1 MVHARS
7 MAKLKTYCENCLAV
21 HDNIM
26 KIYGKFSD
34 PTNGP
39 LNGLKHKLE
48 YKHALDTIR
57 LKNDVIYVGWF
68 FLKTII
74 SGNVG
79 IALPRSL
86 KLFDDD
92 NILEKI
98 FWLYFK
104 ICAKIFNTIAHNRIQ
119 LGLGS

>member
-1 MVHARS
+1 
-7 MAKLKTYCENCLAV
+7 
-21 HDNIM
+21 M

-39 LNGLKHKLE
+39 LNGHKHKLE
-48 YKHALDTIR
+48 CKHALDTIR
-57 LKNDVIYVGWF
+57 LKNDDLYGGRF

-74 SGNVG
+74 FGNVG

>member
-1 MVHARS
+1 
-7 MAKLKTYCENCLAV
+7 
-21 HDNIM
+21 M
-26 KIYGKFSD
+26 KIYGQFSD
-34 PTNGP
+34 PCNGP

-68 FLKTII
+68 FFQTTFF
-74 SGNVG
+74 GNGVC

>member
-1 MVHARS
+1 
-7 MAKLKTYCENCLAV
+7 
-21 HDNIM
+21 M
-26 KIYGKFSD
+26 KIYGQFSD

-57 LKNDVIYVGWF
+57 LKNDDLYGGRF
-68 FLKTII
+68 FLKTIFF
-74 SGNVG
+74 GNVG
-79 IALPRSL
+79 ISLPRSL

-92 NILEKI
+92 IILGKI

>member
-1 MVHARS
+1 
-7 MAKLKTYCENCLAV
+7 
-21 HDNIM
+21 M

-34 PTNGP
+34 PTNGA

-57 LKNDVIYVGWF
+57 LKNDVIYGGRF
-68 FLKTII
+68 FLKTIFF
-74 SGNVG
+74 GNVG
-79 IALPRSL
+79 ISLPRSL

-92 NILEKI
+92 IILEKI
-98 FWLYFK
+98 LWLYFK
-104 ICAKIFNTIAHNRIQ
+104 ICAKILNTIAHNRIH

>member
-1 MVHARS
+1 
-7 MAKLKTYCENCLAV
+7 
-21 HDNIM
+21 M
-26 KIYGKFSD
+26 KIYGQFSD

-39 LNGLKHKLE
+39 LNGHKHKLE
-48 YKHALDTIR
+48 CKHALDTIR
-57 LKNDVIYVGWF
+57 LKNDDLYGARF
-68 FLKTII
+68 FFKTIFF
-74 SGNVG
+74 GNVG
-79 IALPRSL
+79 ISLTRSL

>member
-1 MVHARS
+1 
-7 MAKLKTYCENCLAV
+7 
-21 HDNIM
+21 M

-48 YKHALDTIR
+48 YKHAVDTIR
-57 LKNDVIYVGWF
+57 LKNDDLYSGRF
-68 FLKTII
+68 LLKTIFFA
-74 SGNVG
+74 NVG
-79 IALPRSL
+79 IGLPRSL

-92 NILEKI
+92 IILEKI

-104 ICAKIFNTIAHNRIQ
+104 ICAKIFNTIAHNRIH

>member
-1 MVHARS
+1 
-7 MAKLKTYCENCLAV
+7 
-21 HDNIM
+21 M

-39 LNGLKHKLE
+39 LTGLKHKLE

-74 SGNVG
+74 FGNVG

>member
-1 MVHARS
+1 
-7 MAKLKTYCENCLAV
+7 
-21 HDNIM
+21 M
-26 KIYGKFSD
+26 KIYGQFSN
-34 PTNGP
+34 PTNRP
-39 LNGLKHKLE
+39 LNGFKHKLE

-57 LKNDVIYVGWF
+57 LKNYNIYVGRF
-68 FLKTII
+68 FLKTIFF
-74 SGNVG
+74 GNVG

-104 ICAKIFNTIAHNRIQ
+104 ICKN
-119 LGLGS
+119 L

>member
-1 MVHARS
+1 
-7 MAKLKTYCENCLAV
+7 
-21 HDNIM
+21 M
-26 KIYGKFSD
+26 KIYGQFSD
-34 PTNGP
+34 PINGP

-48 YKHALDTIR
+48 YKHALDNIR
-57 LKNDVIYVGWF
+57 LKNDDLYGGRF
-68 FLKTII
+68 FLNTIFF
-74 SGNVG
+74 GNVG
-79 IALPRSL
+79 ISLPRSL

-92 NILEKI
+92 IILGKI

>member
-1 MVHARS
+1 
-7 MAKLKTYCENCLAV
+7 
-21 HDNIM
+21 M
-26 KIYGKFSD
+26 KIYGQFSD
-34 PTNGP
+34 PTKGP
-39 LNGLKHKLE
+39 LNGHKHKLE

-57 LKNDVIYVGWF
+57 LESDDLYGVRF
-68 FLKTII
+68 FLKTIFF
-74 SGNVG
+74 GNVD
-79 IALPRSL
+79 ILLPRWL

>member
-1 MVHARS
+1 
-7 MAKLKTYCENCLAV
+7 
-21 HDNIM
+21 M

-48 YKHALDTIR
+48 YKHALATIR
-57 LKNDVIYVGWF
+57 FKNDDIYVGRF
-68 FLKTII
+68 FFKTIFF
-74 SGNVG
+74 GNVG

-104 ICAKIFNTIAHNRIQ
+104 ICAKIFYTIAHIRIQ
-119 LGLGS
+119 LGLCP

>member
-1 MVHARS
+1 
-7 MAKLKTYCENCLAV
+7 
-21 HDNIM
+21 M
-26 KIYGKFSD
+26 KIYGQFSD

-39 LNGLKHKLE
+39 LIGLKHELE

-57 LKNDVIYVGWF
+57 LKNDDLYGGRF
-68 FLKTII
+68 FLKTIFF
-74 SGNVG
+74 GNVN
-79 IALPRSL
+79 ISFPKSL
-86 KLFDDD
+86 NLFDDD

-98 FWLYFK
+98 FWLYLK

>member
-1 MVHARS
+1 
-7 MAKLKTYCENCLAV
+7 
-21 HDNIM
+21 M
-26 KIYGKFSD
+26 KIYGQFSD

-57 LKNDVIYVGWF
+57 LKNDDLYGGRF
-68 FLKTII
+68 FLKAIFF
-74 SGNVG
+74 GNVD
-79 IALPRSL
+79 ILLPRWL

>member
-1 MVHARS
+1 M
-7 MAKLKTYCENCLAV
+7 
-21 HDNIM
+21 M
-26 KIYGKFSD
+26 KIYGQFSD

-39 LNGLKHKLE
+39 VNGLKHKLE

-57 LKNDVIYVGWF
+57 LKNDHLYGGRF
-68 FLKTII
+68 FFKTIFF
-74 SGNVG
+74 GNVG
-79 IALPRSL
+79 IRLSRSL

-92 NILEKI
+92 IILEKI

>member
-1 MVHARS
+1 
-7 MAKLKTYCENCLAV
+7 
-21 HDNIM
+21 M

-48 YKHALDTIR
+48 YKHAVDTIR
-57 LKNDVIYVGWF
+57 LKNDDLYSGRF
-68 FLKTII
+68 LLKTIFFE
-74 SGNVG
+74 NVG
-79 IALPRSL
+79 IGSPRSL

-92 NILEKI
+92 IILEKI

>member
-1 MVHARS
+1 
-7 MAKLKTYCENCLAV
+7 
-21 HDNIM
+21 M
-26 KIYGKFSD
+26 KIYGQFSD

-39 LNGLKHKLE
+39 LIGLKHELE

-57 LKNDVIYVGWF
+57 LKNYDLYGGRF
-68 FLKTII
+68 FLKTIFF
-74 SGNVG
+74 GNVN
-79 IALPRSL
+79 ISFPKSL
-86 KLFDDD
+86 NLFDDD

-98 FWLYFK
+98 FWLYLK

>member
-1 MVHARS
+1 
-7 MAKLKTYCENCLAV
+7 
-21 HDNIM
+21 M
-26 KIYGKFSD
+26 KIYGQFSD

-57 LKNDVIYVGWF
+57 LKNDDLYGGRF
-68 FLKTII
+68 FLKTIFF
-74 SGNVG
+74 GNVG
-79 IALPRSL
+79 IALPRWL

-98 FWLYFK
+98 FWLYFR
-104 ICAKIFNTIAHNRIQ
+104 ICAKIFNTIAHNRIH

>member
-1 MVHARS
+1 
-7 MAKLKTYCENCLAV
+7 
-21 HDNIM
+21 M
-26 KIYGKFSD
+26 KICGKFSD

-48 YKHALDTIR
+48 CKHAFDTIR

-74 SGNVG
+74 FGNVG